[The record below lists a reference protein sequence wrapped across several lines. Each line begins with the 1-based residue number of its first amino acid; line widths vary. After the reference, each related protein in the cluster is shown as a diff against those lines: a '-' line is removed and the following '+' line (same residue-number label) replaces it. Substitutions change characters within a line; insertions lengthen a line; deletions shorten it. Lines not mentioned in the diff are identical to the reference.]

1 MVVHKGRKVVNKGSK
16 VSDKEAVKDAEIED
30 LDVEVSDQDLESEDL
45 DVEDS
50 DQDLESEDLDVEVS
64 DQDLKSEDLD
74 VEVSDQDSESEE
86 DEGDAKPNAPPQ
98 KAVYDRAGLLDKLGD
113 VSWPENVEWL
123 HKLTLNFSQ
132 EKEVDVNDDLNREL
146 AFYTQA
152 LDSTREAF
160 MKFESMDMPF
170 LRPSDY
176 YAEMVKSDNHMEKVR
191 GRLLAEKRRIEEAEE
206 RRKARENKKMSKD
219 IQAQK
224 LRERAKEK
232 KNEIESVKKWRKQR
246 QQSGFAGNGKDT
258 DIGLSFEDGNTFE
271 RSNKKRPGVHPGD
284 RSGGKARQGAGKGK
298 PGADKKRKGR
308 DFKESK
314 YGFGGR
320 KGMKKQNTAET
331 TNDMRDFSKS
341 FSKNKK
347 RKT

>member
-1 MVVHKGRKVVNKGSK
+1 MVVHKGRKASV
-16 VSDKEAVKDAEIED
+16 KEAVKNDVVED
-30 LDVEVSDQDLESEDL
+30 LDVEVSDQDEESED
-45 DVEDS
+45 
-50 DQDLESEDLDVEVS
+50 DVEVS
-64 DQDLKSEDLD
+64 DQDEESEDDAEESGEDDGD
-74 VEVSDQDSESEE
+74 VKLSV
-86 DEGDAKPNAPPQ
+86 PQ
-98 KAVYDRAGLLDKLGD
+98 EKAVYDRAGLLDKLGN
-113 VSWPENVEWL
+113 VSWPENVDWI
-123 HKLTLNFSQ
+123 HKLTLDYSQ

-146 AFYTQA
+146 SFYTQA

-160 MKFESMDMPF
+160 MKLESMNIPF
-170 LRPSDY
+170 LRPTDY
-176 YAEMVKSDNHMEKVR
+176 YAEMVKSDHHMEKVR

-206 RRKARENKKMSKD
+206 RRKARENKKMSKAV
-219 IQAQK
+219 QAQK
-224 LRERAKEK
+224 QKERAKEK

-246 QQSGFAGNGKDT
+246 QQSGFPGNGKAF

-284 RSGGKARQGAGKGK
+284 RSGGKARQGAGRGK

-308 DFKESK
+308 EFKESK

-331 TNDMRDFSKS
+331 TNDMRDFSKG

-347 RKT
+347 QKT